1 MSKKPLRHGINS
13 PDRSILAEFA
23 ASASQLQGL
32 ILGLVGVALGVIA
45 WLSAP
50 AAQVRVAWLWITIIA
65 FLIVIWLLIDTCR
78 RLHQRPVHYLPRV
91 LKSIPNNG
99 LNNNPILIL
108 ESSELFGYGSLV
120 TIFFVNDQDI
130 ELQVGSGHVSTI
142 QTDRK
147 IQVEITQWATAHQSV
162 LQRVVDASVDTLG
175 RLLIKP
181 TVTSGTI
188 SGSGFES
195 LDSPPE
201 VETQD

>member
-1 MSKKPLRHGINS
+1 M
-13 PDRSILAEFA
+13 AEFA
-23 ASASQLQGL
+23 SAASQLHGL
-32 ILGLVGVALGVIA
+32 ILGLVGVALAVIV

-50 AAQVRVAWLWITIIA
+50 AAQVRVAWLWITIIIS
-65 FLIVIWLLIDTCR
+65 LIVIWLLIETCR
-78 RLHQRPVHYLPRV
+78 RIRQRSTHYLPRV

-99 LNNNPILIL
+99 LNNNPVLIL
-108 ESSELFGYGSLV
+108 ESSELFGHGSLV
-120 TIFFVNDQDI
+120 TIFYVNDQDI

-147 IQVEITQWATAHQSV
+147 IQVEITQWANAHQPV
-162 LQRVVDASVDTLG
+162 LQRVVEASVDVLG

-188 SGSGFES
+188 SGMGFES
-195 LDSPPE
+195 LDSSPE